1 MTATPEKEIAMK
13 VPQAA
18 YDSMKSR
25 IQTLS
30 GEIGDMREAIV
41 AEGRAR
47 DVEKRLRW
55 DCLWKVVP
63 SEEIMALYDEHDCND
78 DHVDTALRGIMR
90 DIARDLELAEG
101 AGGMRP

>member
-1 MTATPEKEIAMK
+1 MK

-18 YDSMKSR
+18 YDR
-25 IQTLS
+25 IKALIETVADD
-30 GEIGDMREAIV
+30 IGSMREAIV
-41 AEGRAR
+41 AEGRAK

-55 DCLWKVVP
+55 DCLWKTVP
-63 SEEIMALYDEHDCND
+63 NAEIMNLYNNHGCND

-90 DIARDLELAEG
+90 DIDRERTMVPS